1 MSRHRRRALAFC
13 ALALGLVALTL
24 GTGGHHAA
32 TQPPMRQVIQLRRP
46 LDAQQRIVAADLNTI
61 EIPAP
66 WADDHQLS
74 DPSAAIG
81 HRVAVA
87 LPAGSPLM
95 DAELASATIATA
107 TRDVTLRLDSAAGLP
122 LDPPDGAPADL
133 YLVEAGRPPRVS
145 LVLRGALVVSSSTND
160 GETTA
165 TLRVAPQDVPGL
177 IQAETRGS
185 LRLVGRNG

>member
-1 MSRHRRRALAFC
+1 MSRHRRRALVFC
-13 ALALGLVALTL
+13 ALALGLVALTF
-24 GTGGHHAA
+24 GTGGHQAT

-95 DAELASATIATA
+95 DAELVSATIATA

-145 LVLRGALVVSSSTND
+145 LVLRRALVVSSSTND